1 MSPAA
6 LSLAD
11 VWALFSHFTMLS
23 LLAIGGAINTA
34 PDIQRYLVV
43 EQRWLSDA
51 QFTQSVAI
59 AQAAPGPNVLFIAV
73 LGWTVGGW
81 TGMVA
86 AMAGILLPSTTLTLL
101 VSRWGQAR
109 RESRGVRAFN
119 AGMAP
124 ISLGLLLATT
134 WLLSSPTRG
143 QAVATALLLVTIV
156 VMWRYRISPL
166 WMIGLGAVV
175 GACGWV

>member
-6 LSLAD
+6 LSLSD